1 MLYLYACFK
10 YVRARTAVTP
20 AHRQFLIFCTTLFLS
35 IHQPHTL
42 DNVQYLSEGD
52 VRNVTCFQEM
62 MAQGAQIFPMLPVPH
77 NHKER
82 ERRCKWLCITPGTIY
97 WPQFQ

>member
-1 MLYLYACFK
+1 MLYLYVCFK
-10 YVRARTAVTP
+10 YVRAGTALTP
-20 AHRQFLIFCTTLFLS
+20 VHRHFLVFYATLFLS

-42 DNVQYLSEGD
+42 NNVQYLCEGD
-52 VRNVTCFQEM
+52 VRKVNLFQEM
-62 MAQGAQIFPMLPVPH
+62 MAQGAQILMLPVSD

-82 ERRCKWLCITPGTIY
+82 ERRCRWLCITPGAVY